1 MNDAQDSL
9 RQSFVGVNDYQRGQA
24 YGEQV
29 VSLMDE
35 NTRYVLILLDSEEG
49 DLEKNQIYSLISNA
63 VMQVAPTGKPVRC
76 LPGTCPPE
84 ASLISRKP

>member
-35 NTRYVLILLDSEEG
+35 NTRYVLILLDSEE
-49 DLEKNQIYSLISNA
+49 EIW
-63 VMQVAPTGKPVRC
+63 
-76 LPGTCPPE
+76 
-84 ASLISRKP
+84 RKIRSTVLSAAL